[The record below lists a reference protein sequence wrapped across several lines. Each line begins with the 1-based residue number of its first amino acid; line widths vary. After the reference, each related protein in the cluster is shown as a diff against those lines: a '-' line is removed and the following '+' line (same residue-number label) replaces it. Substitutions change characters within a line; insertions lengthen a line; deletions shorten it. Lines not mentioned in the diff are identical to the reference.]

1 MKDFSPLVSIV
12 VPIYNVEKYLGR
24 CVDSII
30 NQTYKNIE
38 IILVDD
44 GSPDGCPKI
53 CDQYGKTDRRIK
65 VIHKPNG
72 GLSDA
77 RNAGLDVATG
87 EYVTFIDS
95 EDWIEYDTVEKML
108 HLSNPN
114 RIVSLQTISVSS
126 NMTVEV
132 DRGTNAVNEVSAF
145 EFLKGIN
152 EQTYQ
157 CSSCGKLYPISL
169 LNDTR
174 YEVGVLNEDYLF
186 LSTLLFNTKVP
197 IAMLDYKG
205 YNYYVREGSISRSG
219 LRRSSIDAVY
229 NTVKM
234 KRRAMVEYPSLVPVI
249 GAYAAFQAR
258 TALLIMSYKDYRAN
272 KKFAAEC
279 SQVIK
284 ENSNYL
290 NESFMGRKNAV
301 LCRLCAL
308 SPVVAVAIGRI
319 NCRIKAFFRG
329 NRG

>member
-1 MKDFSPLVSIV
+1 MKNFNTLVSII
-12 VPIYNVEKYLGR
+12 VPIYNVEKYLCR

-38 IILVDD
+38 IVLVDD

-53 CDQYGKTDRRIK
+53 CDEYSELDSRIK

-77 RNAGLDVATG
+77 RNAGIDKATG
-87 EYVTFIDS
+87 EYITFVDS
-95 EDWIEYDTVEKML
+95 DDWIEHDTVEKML

-114 RIVSLQTISVSS
+114 RIVSLQAISVSS
-126 NMTVEV
+126 NMTDEV

-205 YNYYVREGSISRSG
+205 YNYYVRKGSISRSG
-219 LRRSSIDAVY
+219 LGRSSIDAVY

-234 KRRAMVEYPSLVPVI
+234 KKRAVIKCPPLVPVI

-258 TALLIMSYKDYRAN
+258 TALLLMSYADYKAN
-272 KKFAAEC
+272 RRFAAEC
-279 SQVIK
+279 SRVIK
-284 ENSNYL
+284 ENNSYL
-290 NESFMGRKNAV
+290 KESFMGRKNAV

-308 SPVVAVAIGRI
+308 SPVVAVALGSI
-319 NCRIKAFFRG
+319 NRWIKCFC
-329 NRG
+329 